1 MCVNQTRFSV
11 PGTTKSMGCRWVNSW
26 RGRFLGI
33 GHSNPDQNYNL
44 YNLSSW
50 SQRMGK
56 RAEQNRHYLC
66 KYFMFLGK
74 GWDVVSI
81 AWAWILW
88 CVDLVWFD
96 VHLDI
101 YVAHSECPTPV
112 PLWVVIVSIVGGILA
127 VGLALLIALKI
138 IIMILQRIEYNDF
151 VKNKVVWGEVW
162 IGLGFWRKKWVG
174 QKQKNFY

>member
-1 MCVNQTRFSV
+1 MNFYWLNIYVWHVFCFACMCVNQTRFSV

-101 YVAHSECPTPV
+101 YVS
-112 PLWVVIVSIVGGILA
+112 SIIFRKKNIFLGKLNRDKPGLTNILT
-127 VGLALLIALKI
+127 GTT
-138 IIMILQRIEYNDF
+138 D
-151 VKNKVVWGEVW
+151 KNKTVLPPVL
-162 IGLGFWRKKWVG
+162 GLTKD
-174 QKQKNFY
+174 